1 MNEQKKL
8 DIIRSMLNAL
18 LGDPEVEENTNND
31 NKNKLKKKYID
42 KSKKVI
48 SFYRNYM
55 NKSEQKELEKFSNLY
70 DIILNNSF
78 EHSEKNNIDTYMYCN
93 VFPILKK
100 TFDSF
105 VFYISNLI
113 IHKNDYAYRNIIKN
127 FNPILLFSQYII
139 RLNDDDDDDDFSLN
153 DENNFLYIPSDNYS
167 IEDRREIIHNSDKLS
182 SFNLS
187 DGMDTHL
194 NYDCSFP
201 LSNKKGQLVST
212 VLEKDISD
220 FYNKYDTVEQENK
233 LKEKQKTKE
242 ILKCIYDK
250 KNVLSGEEISL
261 YDAYYEE
268 NVKLKGKN
276 FRQKNCSS
284 INLEESELDSFNGRS
299 LIPSS
304 FSISLDLKDGAKRV
318 ETPEMEVAV
327 VDTRVDAVVDT
338 QVDAVVDTQVD
349 AVVDTQVDAVVDTQV
364 DAVGVV
370 SNAANKIVSNDDFED
385 VIQQLEK
392 KESSYFEKK
401 IYLLLNKWIREEDGR
416 RFIINQKSKIEPLFN
431 DFKKK
436 NYTVT
441 DKDIIPLLFFID
453 RNLYLNYSLVHQYN
467 YNNFYYIYH
476 LHSSFY
482 CSDTNSITFEE
493 VWDFLVSNL
502 PLNNYLYKDDV
513 LKGLKKL
520 KKKKKIVQNFHFT
533 ITFIKNFLLF
543 FLIDMFFFFSNFIK
557 KDFNTNEIT
566 KSRQN
571 KGCEQLILRNNFY
584 LYISSLSPF
593 FSSSS
598 GESDS
603 SCKGKDENASSP
615 KMVNSIQ
622 DIYTKGTS
630 HSEDDFSYIPIGN
643 IELKGDNNRKENMDH
658 SGITTNGGRKKCVLM
673 YFLLLL
679 WGVSIKLNI
688 NSDEFLISEELS
700 TDMDEETN
708 EGSSEKNEQ
717 GTIKSEVEEG
727 KHKGELNGKS
737 NVHGGDV
744 TKWERK
750 KSRQP
755 DENLCGKKKQGC
767 KYMRQNCK
775 YQSDSNVTPRRRST
789 RVHENVRSLSLN
801 PCGMEHSS
809 NKKRMLKE
817 TIRSKKKIEVEELKK
832 IRKRKEEKS
841 LQDLYELRKRY
852 KRKGYNEKLTNF
864 VHSIVRNVKPKRKNY
879 YERVISKFQEG
890 PDSAFSTILGGE
902 GTEWEKMEARPSV
915 QLCSNVGS
923 NVGRSVGSSVGSNV
937 GSHMDSKVNSQM
949 DNLNEST
956 LSHAHGGRESKPE
969 IGMDG
974 KLRGEIATTCDTA
987 TNFCSRYNSTDA
999 TFGEHKS
1006 MPSDHMVRNS
1016 RQKAHS
1022 ANLRNLNEN
1031 EIMLQ
1036 IENFIKF
1043 YIKKKGKNKA
1053 RTNAANEANVENAD
1067 NSDEVGSVHGV
1078 AGEEEK
1084 TTSSLKKK
1092 KKKKRSPILL
1102 LCDFKLYKKK
1112 FLNKFSTEHIYL
1124 LLFFVHYLNTIM
1136 DTVMYTSN

>member
-18 LGDPEVEENTNND
+18 LGDPELEENTNND
-31 NKNKLKKKYID
+31 KKNKLKKKYID

-55 NKSEQKELEKFSNLY
+55 NMSEQKELEKFSNLY

-113 IHKNDYAYRNIIKN
+113 IHKNNYGYRNIIKN

-139 RLNDDDDDDDFSLN
+139 RLNDDDFSLN
-153 DENNFLYIPSDNYS
+153 DENNFLYIPTDNNS
-167 IEDRREIIHNSDKLS
+167 VEDRREIIHNSDKLS

-187 DGMDTHL
+187 DGIDTHL

-201 LSNKKGQLVST
+201 LSEKKENFANT

-220 FYNKYDTVEQENK
+220 FYNKYDTVEEENK

-268 NVKLKGKN
+268 NVKLKGKK
-276 FRQKNCSS
+276 FRQKNSSS
-284 INLEESELDSFNGRS
+284 INLEESELGSFNGGS
-299 LIPSS
+299 LSPSS
-304 FSISLDLKDGAKRV
+304 FTISLDLKDGAKGV
-318 ETPEMEVAV
+318 KKPEMELAV
-327 VDTRVDAVVDT
+327 VDTLI
-338 QVDAVVDTQVD
+338 
-349 AVVDTQVDAVVDTQV
+349 

-370 SNAANKIVSNDDFED
+370 STAANRIVANDDFED

-520 KKKKKIVQNFHFT
+520 KAKKKIIQNFHFT
-533 ITFIKNFLLF
+533 ITFIKNFLIF
-543 FLIDMFFFFSNFIK
+543 FLIDMFFFFSNCIK

-571 KGCEQLILRNNFY
+571 EGCELTLRNNFY
-584 LYISSLSPF
+584 LHISSLSPF

-603 SCKGKDENASSP
+603 SCTGKDENESSP
-615 KMVNSIQ
+615 KMVNSTQ

-630 HSEDDFSYIPIGN
+630 HGEDVFSYTPIGN
-643 IELKGDNNRKENMDH
+643 IQLKGDDNRKENTDH

-688 NSDEFLISEELS
+688 SSEELLISDELS
-700 TDMDEETN
+700 TDMDGETN
-708 EGSSEKNEQ
+708 EESSEKSEQ
-717 GTIKSEVEEG
+717 GTIKSDVEEE
-727 KHKGELNGKS
+727 KHKGERIGKS
-737 NVHGGDV
+737 NAHGGDV
-744 TKWERK
+744 TRWERK
-750 KSRQP
+750 KSRQQN
-755 DENLCGKKKQGC
+755 ENLCGKKKQGC
-767 KYMRQNCK
+767 KYVRQNCK
-775 YQSDSNVTPRRRST
+775 HHSDSNVTPRRRST

-801 PCGMEHSS
+801 PCGMEHSL

-817 TIRSKKKIEVEELKK
+817 TIRSIKKIELEELKK

-879 YERVISKFQEG
+879 YERVISKLQGG
-890 PDSAFSTILGGE
+890 PDSAFSTILGGG
-902 GTEWEKMEARPSV
+902 GTESDKMEARPGV
-915 QLCSNVGS
+915 QFCSNVGT
-923 NVGRSVGSSVGSNV
+923 NVGTNVGSNV
-937 GSHMDSKVNSQM
+937 GSHMDSKVNIEMDNQM
-949 DNLNEST
+949 DDLNEGT
-956 LSHAHGGRESKPE
+956 LIHAHGGRESKLE

-974 KLRGEIATTCDTA
+974 KLRGDIATTCDTA
-987 TNFCSRYNSTDA
+987 THFSSRYNSTDA

-1006 MPSDHMVRNS
+1006 MPSEHMASNGR
-1016 RQKAHS
+1016 RKAHS
-1022 ANLRNLNEN
+1022 SNLRNLNEN

-1036 IENFIKF
+1036 IENFIKI
-1043 YIKKKGKNKA
+1043 YIQKKGKNKA
-1053 RTNAANEANVENAD
+1053 RTNAANAANEANGANETNETNEANGANETNEANGANETNETNEANAD

-1078 AGEEEK
+1078 AGGEEK
-1084 TTSSLKKK
+1084 TTSPLKKK

-1124 LLFFVHYLNTIM
+1124 LLLFVHYLNTIM
-1136 DTVMYTSN
+1136 DTVMYASN